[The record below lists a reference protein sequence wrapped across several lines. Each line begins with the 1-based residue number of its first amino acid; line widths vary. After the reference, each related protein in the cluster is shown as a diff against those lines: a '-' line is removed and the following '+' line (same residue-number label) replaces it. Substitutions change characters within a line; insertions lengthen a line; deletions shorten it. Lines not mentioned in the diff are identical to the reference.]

1 MDICLEH
8 QAFPGFAWS
17 VAGVLKYFTFTVLP
31 FGLTSA
37 CYCFT
42 KLWRLLLKRW
52 CSMGHTSFVYL
63 DDGFGSQSDMRSAVA
78 AAITQKKN

>member
-17 VAGVLKYFTFTVLP
+17 IDGMLKYFTFTVSP
-31 FGLTSA
+31 FGLSSA

-52 CSMGHTSFVYL
+52 CSMGHTSFMYL
-63 DDGFGSQSDMRSAVA
+63 DDSFGNQPDMRSAVV